1 MRAIIST
8 GKSCGMRINMAWNVA
23 LCLFLY
29 DVPMYKLCMEARRI
43 RPFRFSMERTSYYNN
58 ARFLAASFSFKR
70 RNFLSSILSI
80 HLNIIPLLF
89 FCRVLKNTLIGNCR
103 TSLIEELLFLFSTP
117 LAEILQKQPK
127 GLKI

>member
-1 MRAIIST
+1 MKCSILKFENLSVHNRAF
-8 GKSCGMRINMAWNVA
+8 MAWNVA

-70 RNFLSSILSI
+70 HGLECCSLLVSTRRPNVKIMHGSFGEFARSGSHVASIK
-80 HLNIIPLLF
+80 LF
-89 FCRVLKNTLIGNCR
+89 FNN
-103 TSLIEELLFLFSTP
+103 FD
-117 LAEILQKQPK
+117 KQ
-127 GLKI
+127 